1 VKAMAKTEIR
11 QLDLTGDIYAAVDER
26 GSIIG
31 TGTKEVC
38 EFLITLANH
47 ELEKAIKVNPLPRT
61 SGADVRSAIEI

>member
-1 VKAMAKTEIR
+1 MAKTDVR
-11 QLDLTGDIYAAVDER
+11 QLDLTGNIYAAVDER

-47 ELEKAIKVNPLPRT
+47 ELENTIKINSQPQTVRT
-61 SGADVRSAIEI
+61 NVHSAIEI

>member
-1 VKAMAKTEIR
+1 MAKTEIR

-47 ELEKAIKVNPLPRT
+47 ELENTIKINSQPQTVRT
-61 SGADVRSAIEI
+61 NVHSAIEI

>member
-1 VKAMAKTEIR
+1 MAKTEIR
-11 QLDLTGDIYAAVDER
+11 QLDLTGNIYAAVDER

-47 ELEKAIKVNPLPRT
+47 ELENTIKINSQPQTVRT
-61 SGADVRSAIEI
+61 NVHSAIEI